1 MKKIS
6 RVLLA
11 AMAICGAILCCS
23 ERPDATAPEPNGNN
37 GGADTTGP
45 SVVFAYPGGEG
56 AQITCEVSWSTPVVV
71 AFSEPV
77 DPASVTSSTFD
88 VGLGKEG
95 NLDICGN
102 VVCWRPSLAFDPAV
116 AIEVTVSGS
125 IQDTLGNSMGT
136 DYVFLFAT
144 RVEPG

>member
-1 MKKIS
+1 
-6 RVLLA
+6 
-11 AMAICGAILCCS
+11 
-23 ERPDATAPEPNGNN
+23 
-37 GGADTTGP
+37 
-45 SVVFAYPGGEG
+45 
-56 AQITCEVSWSTPVVV
+56 VSWSTPVIV

-88 VGLGKEG
+88 VGHGKPG
-95 NLDICGN
+95 ILDVCSN

-125 IQDTLGNSMGT
+125 IQDTVGNSMGT